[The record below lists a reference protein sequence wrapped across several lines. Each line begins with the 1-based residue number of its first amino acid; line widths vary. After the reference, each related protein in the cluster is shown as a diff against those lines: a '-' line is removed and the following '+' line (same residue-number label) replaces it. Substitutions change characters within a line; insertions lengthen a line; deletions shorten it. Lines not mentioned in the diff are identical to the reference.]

1 MAILQPKVQ
10 EIAKDLKLTSKEIIE
25 KLSKMGHIVKGP
37 SSQLSEEQ
45 LGIIFDIFTN
55 MYDIGDEELVKPPRA
70 KAEPK
75 KAEKKPA
82 AKKEKPKWVM
92 AYVVHYG
99 KKAKSFKTKTEAD
112 TEAMKLLKN
121 GEEDVYV
128 SKEYVNTIKDSEIVS
143 EFKVEKT
150 QKNTKPKTLKSN
162 QSCKEIHKYMFYGF
176 AAE

>member
-82 AKKEKPKWVM
+82 AKKEKPAEDAPAAPEQAPAKDEP
-92 AYVVHYG
+92 AAKKEKPAS
-99 KKAKSFKTKTEAD
+99 KKAQE
-112 TEAMKLLKN
+112 
-121 GEEDVYV
+121 
-128 SKEYVNTIKDSEIVS
+128 
-143 EFKVEKT
+143 
-150 QKNTKPKTLKSN
+150 
-162 QSCKEIHKYMFYGF
+162 
-176 AAE
+176 